1 MKNINK
7 MQYPEEKQKYDTVY
21 GWKIKNINKIQYPE

>member
-7 MQYPEEKQKYDTVY
+7 MQYPEEKQKYDTVSVY
-21 GWKIKNINKIQYPE
+21 QMFQNNG